1 MAPPRLHLDADT
13 SMKALHTALVA
24 RGYDVTRTP
33 ETWMARDAT
42 DTEQLLGATAQGRV
56 LFTFNTHDFPVW
68 RSSTRPM
75 VVWCSPPNSAGP
87 CPA

>member
-42 DTEQLLGATAQGRV
+42 DT
-56 LFTFNTHDFPVW
+56 DFCPGTCD
-68 RSSTRPM
+68 R
-75 VVWCSPPNSAGP
+75 CSYGGMQTEITTKYLTEWTP
-87 CPA
+87 